1 MGPQMQNVGTYQ
13 TKTKTGFTQT
23 INRYQAKNC
32 NGCPLTGVCH
42 KSKSNRII
50 EINHSLNKYKQQ
62 VKENLNSEQGIYYRK
77 KRPCDV
83 EPVFANIKNNHHFKR
98 FMLRSKPKV
107 EIEAGLL
114 ALAHNLRKKAA

>member
-1 MGPQMQNVGTYQ
+1 MGQRMQSIGTHQ

-23 INRYQAKNC
+23 ITRYQATNC
-32 NGCPLTGVCH
+32 NGCPLRGACH
-42 KSKSNRII
+42 KSKGNRVI
-50 EINHSLNKYKQQ
+50 EVNHNLNQYKEQ
-62 VKENLNSEQGIYYRK
+62 VRENLNSEQGIYHRK

-83 EPVFANIKNNHHFKR
+83 EPLFANIKNSHHFKR
-98 FMLRSKPKV
+98 FMLRTKPKV